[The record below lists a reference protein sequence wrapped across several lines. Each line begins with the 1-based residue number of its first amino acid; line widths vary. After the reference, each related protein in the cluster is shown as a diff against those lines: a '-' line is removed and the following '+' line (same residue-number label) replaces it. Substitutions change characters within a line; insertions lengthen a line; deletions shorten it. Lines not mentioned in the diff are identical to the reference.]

1 MPDVI
6 SQYNH
11 TYKKLVNQEVDLDN
25 LKAILLDATG
35 TFNAAHT
42 TLDQV
47 AGAVDG
53 GHRPKEVYGNGWT
66 EGGEVLGS
74 VVVSIWNTNGFMLD
88 AADTRKT
95 AVGGPIGPYDH
106 VVIVDGATGAPLWHI
121 ENESTKEAGE
131 ATDNVIVYNAGGIF
145 RGALT

>member
-1 MPDVI
+1 MADVI

-11 TYKKLVNQEVDLDN
+11 TYKKLMNQEVTLAN
-25 LKAILLDATG
+25 LAAILLDATG
-35 TFNAAHT
+35 TFSATHT

-47 AGAVDG
+47 AGAVTG

-66 EGGEVLGS
+66 EGGEVLSS
-74 VVVSIWNTNGFMLD
+74 VAVTIWNTNGFMLD

-95 AVGGPIGPYDH
+95 ATGGSIGPYDN
-106 VVIVDGATGAPLWHI
+106 VVIVDKTTGAPLWHI
-121 ENESTKEAGE
+121 ANESTKTAGE

-145 RGALT
+145 RGSLT